1 MRLALI
7 KFRGNRGGIVKE
19 KIYLSTIDEN
29 AAALAKEYG
38 LGIEIAEFC
47 TAWNLDEKRDEI
59 EPTIQEYLKSS
70 DRFVLHGPFNELFPC
85 AIDKKIRAVAA
96 ERYKQTIEAAQSYG
110 VKKLV
115 IHGGYNPRIYYKE
128 WYTPESIV
136 FWQEFVNEIPEDM
149 VICLENVFEE
159 EIEMLADIVRAVDDK
174 RIRMCLDIGHVNAY
188 SNVSVENWIRKCYHI
203 MEHFHIHNNNG
214 DCDSHQQLFDGIIP
228 VREVLELINEK
239 CPTASIS
246 LELVDAEPSVKWLLN
261 NEEIK

>member
-1 MRLALI
+1 M
-7 KFRGNRGGIVKE
+7 KE
-19 KIYLSTIDEN
+19 RIYLSTIDEN

-38 LGIEIAEFC
+38 LGIEVAEFC

-59 EPTIQEYLKSS
+59 EPVIQEYLKSS

-110 VKKLV
+110 INKLV

-136 FWQEFVNEIPEDM
+136 FWQEFVNEIPDDM

-159 EIEMLADIVRAVDDK
+159 EIWMLADIVRGVNDK

-188 SNVSVENWIRKCYHI
+188 SKVPVAKWIEECADI
-203 MEHFHIHNNNG
+203 IEHFHIHNNDG
-214 DCDSHQQLFDGIIP
+214 TWDAHCQLYDGNMNME
-228 VREVLELINEK
+228 EVLLFIQGK
-239 CPTASIS
+239 CPKASIS
-246 LELVDAEPSVKWLLN
+246 LELVESFPSVEWLKEKKL
-261 NEEIK
+261 I